1 MSTPRER
8 LITEE
13 DELSVTTKE
22 TSNHESESHENGN
35 HESDRLDSSNESA
48 VEDKQLLDEIALR
61 QSIMM
66 SDEQL
71 IEWIKSRRTIGN
83 LQEPAPTHEQ
93 IRAAIDCA
101 VTAPDHKKLRPW
113 RFIISEGEARQQL
126 GQALLEAAEAQAAR
140 AGETLSDKT
149 RKKTANLPMRAPVII
164 TVVTKMQEHKKVP
177 PFEQMLSAGS
187 AVQNL
192 LLALMAQ
199 GFGSVWRTGLLCNE
213 PAVKD
218 YFDVAAD
225 DYVVAFIYT
234 GTSPKPKPR
243 RKPMDIEPLLRFE
256 S

>member
-1 MSTPRER
+1 M
-8 LITEE
+8 
-13 DELSVTTKE
+13 
-22 TSNHESESHENGN
+22 
-35 HESDRLDSSNESA
+35 
-48 VEDKQLLDEIALR
+48 
-61 QSIMM
+61 
-66 SDEQL
+66 
-71 IEWIKSRRTIGN
+71 
-83 LQEPAPTHEQ
+83 
-93 IRAAIDCA
+93 
-101 VTAPDHKKLRPW
+101 TAPDHKKLRPW

-234 GTSPKPKPR
+234 GTSPKPKPG